1 MWNNQT
7 SSPFSQKPK
16 TKPARAPQNFVE
28 ALKGIGGYTASSV
41 KNDLLSSG
49 FHDVADAF
57 SGQPMGASPA
67 EGLSNPDRSENEWLR
82 QKEIEAETARRER
95 HREIAEVTP
104 IYDRQAEAV
113 KAQVEAL
120 RQDLQALANE
130 LGSMAQSTQNA
141 IEAEIAHP
149 GTYHVSFFEKLRHFI
164 ILLRKQVSESQNWL
178 ELSYNRRQAQN
189 LFWGNFNKSGTKY
202 LLSAEHYM
210 STSAG

>member
-7 SSPFSQKPK
+7 NSSFSQKPK

-28 ALKGIGGYTASSV
+28 ALKGIGGYNAGSV
-41 KNDLLSSG
+41 KNDLLSPSYR
-49 FHDVADAF
+49 DVVDAF
-57 SGQPMGASPA
+57 NGQPIGASPS
-67 EGLSNPDRSENEWLR
+67 EGLPTPDQSENEWLR
-82 QKEIEAETARRER
+82 QKEIEAEAARRER
-95 HREIAEVTP
+95 HREIVEGTP

-113 KAQVEAL
+113 KTQIEAL
-120 RQDLQALANE
+120 RKDLQALAEE

-149 GTYHVSFFEKLRHFI
+149 GIYHVSFFEKLRHFI
-164 ILLRKQVSESQNWL
+164 ILLRKQVSESRNWL
-178 ELSYNRRQAQN
+178 ELSYNRRQAKN

-210 STSAG
+210 ATSAG